1 MVVSGFLCT
10 MVNIMT
16 GWIHIFFGSIEL
28 GSAKRV
34 WCGGGYKTPG
44 GNICARFIKLSEMYF
59 RILIS
64 KGGNISPY
72 RLSCLS
78 AYPYYEKKF
87 FLIKASDIRMQIKA
101 DEVNNDLN
109 IVTKMKG

>member
-1 MVVSGFLCT
+1 MFLCT

-16 GWIHIFFGSIEL
+16 WWMHIFFGSIEL
-28 GSAKRV
+28 GFCEEGMV

-44 GNICARFIKLSEMYF
+44 DNICARFINLSEMYF
-59 RILIS
+59 RMLIS

-78 AYPYYEKKF
+78 TYPYYENKF
-87 FLIKASDIRMQIKA
+87 FLIKASDIRMKIKA
-101 DEVNNDLN
+101 DEINNDLN
-109 IVTKMKG
+109 VVTKMKG

>member
-1 MVVSGFLCT
+1 

-16 GWIHIFFGSIEL
+16 WWMHIFFGSIEL
-28 GSAKRV
+28 GFCEEGMV

-44 GNICARFIKLSEMYF
+44 DNICARFINLSEMYF
-59 RILIS
+59 RMLIS

-78 AYPYYEKKF
+78 TYPYYEKKF
-87 FLIKASDIRMQIKA
+87 FLIKASDIRMKIKA
-101 DEVNNDLN
+101 DEINNDLN
-109 IVTKMKG
+109 VVTKMKG